1 MYGGWTE
8 RRGRGKRQQ
17 QREGEESGRKKEREE
32 VGGRNARKDEERMS
46 VLPSK
51 VTDLGQ
57 SGQPLKVRG
66 RRLLREELQL
76 FLQFSPWGEW
86 ACEDGHGKRGGKKK
100 VCTCVHVHV
109 HAHDVDTNVSM
120 VTATDTD
127 RDCTLHRYVLG
138 ERWEGREGGVGE
150 ER

>member
-1 MYGGWTE
+1 
-8 RRGRGKRQQ
+8 
-17 QREGEESGRKKEREE
+17 
-32 VGGRNARKDEERMS
+32 MS

-86 ACEDGHGKRGGKKK
+86 ACEDGHGTRGGKKEK
-100 VCTCVHVHV
+100 VCTRVHVHV

-127 RDCTLHRYVLG
+127 RDCTLHRY
-138 ERWEGREGGVGE
+138 
-150 ER
+150 